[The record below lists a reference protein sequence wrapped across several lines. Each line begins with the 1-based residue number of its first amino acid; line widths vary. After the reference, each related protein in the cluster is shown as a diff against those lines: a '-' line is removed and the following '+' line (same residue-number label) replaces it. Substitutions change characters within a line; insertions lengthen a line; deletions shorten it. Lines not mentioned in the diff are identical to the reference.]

1 MSAVTIHEA
10 AQAYIAEALPQD
22 AGKAQAMRCQ
32 RAYMAGAME
41 VLSRIDRGEK
51 RGDLLRQ
58 VLDYGRTVGTALEA
72 AR

>member
-1 MSAVTIHEA
+1 MSATLHDSA
-10 AQAYIAEALPQD
+10 ATYIAEVLPHD
-22 AGKAQAMRCQ
+22 AGKAQAMRSQ

-41 VLSRIDRGEK
+41 VLSRIGRGEQ